1 MSVSL
6 QLSYK
11 FMPNKIINV
20 GRRAVGR
27 IIRRKTS
34 WDEMEG
40 ACDQGK
46 ERMIMIPKKNWTVT
60 VHKFSVQELNI
71 SQQLGIRW
79 RTQINSQVSTVTK
92 DTKEVPIVSK
102 KKGVRGSRRQ
112 GYGLWR
118 SLVSWW
124 SSKSNKKCM
133 FLCVS
138 RIQSMLGVCLNEW
151 YDKQNQ
157 LEDRVDEES
166 QVKGGRETR

>member
-1 MSVSL
+1 
-6 QLSYK
+6 
-11 FMPNKIINV
+11 MPNKIINV

-60 VHKFSVQELNI
+60 VHKFSVRELNI

-102 KKGVRGSRRQ
+102 RK
-112 GYGLWR
+112 
-118 SLVSWW
+118 
-124 SSKSNKKCM
+124 
-133 FLCVS
+133 
-138 RIQSMLGVCLNEW
+138 VC
-151 YDKQNQ
+151 
-157 LEDRVDEES
+157 EDL
-166 QVKGGRETR
+166 GGRVTGYRALWFPGGRPKAIKNVCFYVFLESNQC